1 MKYKKASL
9 ILVAAFYISGCG
21 YDYNE
26 VQAAKAA
33 CDTYKGEFSL
43 ITTGDLI
50 TSTRCKVDGITYRI
64 GRTQYELLEGQK

>member
-1 MKYKKASL
+1 MKYKLSL
-9 ILVAAFYISGCG
+9 LIFISALSLSGCG

-43 ITTGDLI
+43 ITTGERI